1 MEYGLNA
8 AKLAVGIL
16 MLIFILR
23 LLGKKELAQI
33 TPYDVVYLLV
43 FGGILEESLYDK
55 KITLLHFIFSISVWA
70 VMIYLI
76 ERLAMKFNV
85 FRKLLKGSPDQI
97 IGDGKL
103 NMHLISKNQLDMEQ
117 LREMLRRQGIFSL
130 REVKDLYVEPSGEF
144 SINQYAQYKPVTA
157 GDMKLNIPEEDPSV
171 LLIDQGKVKHET
183 LQFIDKTEEWLREQL
198 KEKKYP
204 DLKQILYCEW
214 SKTEGFFIRTRQ
226 EIIDKK

>member
-85 FRKLLKGSPDQI
+85 FRKLLKGSPDQRK
-97 IGDGKL
+97 GL
-103 NMHLISKNQLDMEQ
+103 SLEEQ
-117 LREMLRRQGIFSL
+117 R
-130 REVKDLYVEPSGEF
+130 
-144 SINQYAQYKPVTA
+144 
-157 GDMKLNIPEEDPSV
+157 
-171 LLIDQGKVKHET
+171 
-183 LQFIDKTEEWLREQL
+183 
-198 KEKKYP
+198 
-204 DLKQILYCEW
+204 
-214 SKTEGFFIRTRQ
+214 
-226 EIIDKK
+226 